1 MKKFFGIIGGL
12 AISAFGVVAFVLPND
27 ILVGGA
33 TGLGRVAYYYAGMPI
48 SATIAAVNIV
58 MFIIGLAIMGK
69 KFAATIVVSTFAY
82 PLLIDFYGRIP
93 GITNLTDD
101 KMIAAIFGGVLL
113 GAGIGF
119 VIRLGASTGGTDI
132 PPIILNYKFGIPVG
146 ITMYAID
153 FAVLLTQVPFAKM
166 EDILLGILM
175 TMICSI
181 VINKVMM
188 AGSGDTQVM
197 IISNEFDKIQ
207 DKLNEMII
215 GVTVLYGRTGY
226 LGKDQEVLMCI
237 VPGREL
243 NRVKEAIQ
251 LIDPKAFM
259 TISSIREVSGLG
271 FSFGRRNVK
280 KLRQE
285 RKAEM

>member
-1 MKKFFGIIGGL
+1 
-12 AISAFGVVAFVLPND
+12 
-27 ILVGGA
+27 
-33 TGLGRVAYYYAGMPI
+33 MPI

-175 TMICSI
+175 TMC
-181 VINKVMM
+181 
-188 AGSGDTQVM
+188 
-197 IISNEFDKIQ
+197 
-207 DKLNEMII
+207 
-215 GVTVLYGRTGY
+215 
-226 LGKDQEVLMCI
+226 
-237 VPGREL
+237 
-243 NRVKEAIQ
+243 VK
-251 LIDPKAFM
+251 
-259 TISSIREVSGLG
+259 
-271 FSFGRRNVK
+271 
-280 KLRQE
+280 
-285 RKAEM
+285 